1 MIFRHFFEFPKILI
15 ALLVLAVIDVVGR
28 IVGLLDEVKV
38 VEGLVDVTRGL
49 TGNLLQSFLHRNK
62 LCFIWSGF
70 RTSKYHFASLVILI
84 KI

>member
-1 MIFRHFFEFPKILI
+1 MVFRHFLKFPKILI

-62 LCFIWSGF
+62 
-70 RTSKYHFASLVILI
+70 
-84 KI
+84 